1 MNKTEFKQ
9 KLFSVDTIYI
19 DESRKQ
25 IISNI
30 VDHLSEFYSKNTN
43 YFGVNYFDETYNV
56 IVIILTKIGIGFSGV
71 LTELLFRAYEE
82 KIIDEQKI
90 FELIPEQFANQVIA
104 LLSGLVVVNKLDDE
118 PVFGISKSE
127 FEEKEAVMSKRS
139 KKFAQSIEEYLTEQ
153 GEYFKH
159 FYIAMGKDIRVIL
172 LKLAFHYYK
181 VLNIKKLSNEK
192 QTITCTEARYLYAP
206 MAHQLGLYNV
216 KTVLEETAMKYLNA
230 DVYQYI
236 AKVLDETKENRNE
249 YIKNF
254 IKPVK
259 KSIKELDFIAE
270 IKGRPKSIHSIWNKM
285 KKQNVGLD
293 KIYDLFAVR
302 IVLKNDFQSLQDE
315 KSACWNVYSKLT
327 DIWIP
332 NPKRLKDW
340 VSAPKASGYESLHT
354 TVIGPEGRW
363 VEVQIRTQRMDEIA
377 EKGSAA
383 HWKYKE
389 IKGQE
394 GHDHWL
400 VQLRNVLEN
409 PELQDTS
416 SEVKKELYSD
426 TLFVYTPTGELKKL
440 HGGATV
446 LDFAYKL
453 HSNIGNTCTGG
464 KINGKLVGIKH
475 KVTNGDVVEIVTSK
489 NQRPKPEWLE
499 IVVSRHAKTRITRA
513 LKLLTLEKIQLGKEK
528 LISVFE
534 TTKQK
539 YKKQDFEF
547 DDKKLNQL
555 RKKFAY
561 SKINDFYL
569 DYYDE
574 KFTITNDL
582 LYELFVENTE
592 NSYENAIK
600 RLNEQLST
608 KIEEKSSSKDL
619 LLIDK
624 NVSGVKY
631 ELAKCC
637 NPIPGDDIFAFVSA
651 ASGTKIH
658 KITCPNAREL
668 FSKYPYRIMRAAWK
682 DVQIKQKFRTKLK
695 IVSEQKPGIV
705 AKISQ
710 IILNEPFIELYDINI
725 NESKNETYEGTIG
738 VLVNNTKFIND
749 LSAKL
754 KAISGVLSVQRIENI

>member
-1 MNKTEFKQ
+1 MNTTDFKQ
-9 KLFSVDTIYI
+9 KLFSIDSIYI
-19 DESRKQ
+19 DEQRKE

-30 VDHLSEFYSKNTN
+30 ADYLSDFYSTN
-43 YFGVNYFDETYNV
+43 YNYLGVNYFNETYYV
-56 IVIILTKIGIGFSGV
+56 SEIILTKIGIGFSGI
-71 LTELLFRAYEE
+71 LTEILFRAYEA
-82 KIIDEQKI
+82 KLIDEQKI
-90 FELIPEQFANQVIA
+90 LELIPNQFAEQVII
-104 LLSGLVVVNKLDDE
+104 LLNGLNIVNKLEDE
-118 PVFGISKSE
+118 PVFGISKFD
-127 FEEKEAVMSKRS
+127 FENKASIMSKRS

-181 VLNIKKLSNEK
+181 VLNIKDLPEHK
-192 QTITCTEARYLYAP
+192 QKITSTEARYLYAP

-216 KTVLEETAMKYLNA
+216 KTLLEETAMKYLNA

-236 AKVLDETKENRNE
+236 AKVLDETKTNRDK
-249 YIKNF
+249 YISDF
-254 IKPVK
+254 IKPIK
-259 KSIKELDFIAE
+259 KSIEELNFDAQ
-270 IKGRPKSIHSIWNKM
+270 IKGRPKSIHSIWKKM

-302 IVLKNDFQSLQDE
+302 IVLKNDFKNLQDE

-327 DIWIP
+327 DIWTP

-340 VSAPKASGYESLHT
+340 VSAPKTSGYESLHT
-354 TVIGPEGRW
+354 TVIGPEGKW

-389 IKGQE
+389 IKGQQ
-394 GHDHWL
+394 GHEQWL
-400 VQLRNVLEN
+400 IQLRQVLEN
-409 PELQDTS
+409 PELQDTN

-426 TLFVYTPTGELKKL
+426 TLFVYTPAGELKKL

-453 HSNIGNTCTGG
+453 HSHLGNSCIGG
-464 KINGKLVGIKH
+464 KINGKHVGIKH
-475 KVTNGDVVEIVTSK
+475 KITNGDIVEIVISK
-489 NQRPKPEWLE
+489 NQRPKHEWLD

-513 LKLLTLEKIQLGKEK
+513 LKLLTQEKINQGKEK
-528 LISVFE
+528 LIAIFDL
-534 TTKQK
+534 TKQK
-539 YKKQDFEF
+539 YKKHDFAF

-555 RKKFAY
+555 LKKFAY

-569 DYYDE
+569 DYNDE
-574 KFTITNDL
+574 KFSISEQL
-582 LYELFVENTE
+582 LYEMFVENTE
-592 NSYENAIK
+592 NNYENVIK
-600 RLNEQLST
+600 RLNEQIST
-608 KIEEKSSSKDL
+608 KLEEKPISNDL

-624 NVSGVKY
+624 NVSGIKY

-651 ASGTKIH
+651 TSGTKIH
-658 KITCPNAREL
+658 KITCSNAREL
-668 FSKYPYRIMRAAWK
+668 FTKYSYRVMRAAWK
-682 DVQIKQKFRTKLK
+682 DVQTKQRFKAKLK

-738 VLVNNTKFIND
+738 VLVNSTIFINN
-749 LSAKL
+749 LIKKL
-754 KAISGVLSVQRIENI
+754 KAISGILLVQRIENI